1 LKKVHLHDSAGQ
13 GVAGGLTVGSWLLH
27 DAASQGRAGS
37 LVVLDGL
44 GHDGAG
50 ERVAGGLGG
59 GVLGGRHF
67 ESWG

>member
-1 LKKVHLHDSAGQ
+1 M
-13 GVAGGLTVGSWLLH
+13 TVGSWLLH
-27 DAASQGRAGS
+27 DAAGQRIAGS
-37 LVVLDGL
+37 LVVLGGL

-50 ERVAGGLGG
+50 ERVARGLGG

>member
-1 LKKVHLHDSAGQ
+1 MKSHLHDSAAE

-27 DAASQGRAGS
+27 DAAAQGIAGS
-37 LVVLDGL
+37 LVVLGGL
-44 GHDGAG
+44 GHDAAA